1 VPGSATP
8 CNRENCLKY
17 NGLKIRQRPVVVRQ
31 WESHSQKR
39 SDPEGVTTVARRSR
53 YYMKTSLRRQRA
65 KSDPV
70 QGCFSIL
77 GSCEAGGTNSNTGYR
92 SAILMNSL
100 DSEPTG
106 IGK

>member
-53 YYMKTSLRRQRA
+53 YYMKTSLRRQSGEER
-65 KSDPV
+65 S
-70 QGCFSIL
+70 
-77 GSCEAGGTNSNTGYR
+77 GSG
-92 SAILMNSL
+92 LFF
-100 DSEPTG
+100 DSWLLRG
-106 IGK
+106 RRD